1 MNYPWIHGYLLAKP
15 GVTADYKQEWNW
27 VRYQLGGKLFAA
39 VCLDDK
45 DKPVYVTMKL
55 LPARGDL
62 LRQQFADIIPG
73 YYCNKVHWNSVKA
86 DGCVPDAL
94 LKDMLDESYGLILN
108 AFSKKRREEILCAP
122 PQPPVDFGKD
132 GYWNG
137 R

>member
-1 MNYPWIHGYLLAKP
+1 MNYPWIHAYLLAKP